1 MLSTSQRFLFVHFTK
16 WCWVNRSRWS
26 TWRVWWVI
34 LVIIISFSWKCQ
46 WNINNQLCLKDFQL
60 CRPPP
65 PAPALS
71 SLRRRSN
78 VTLVSNV
85 WEAAPR
91 SLFWPPNGFNE
102 EQEVCFEFLFILIGK
117 SAIAFLTGQSLR
129 LLKSWYPC
137 GPGTRISA
145 LFRRRLWRRQP
156 SHPPTPHH
164 RVPAGL

>member
-1 MLSTSQRFLFVHFTK
+1 MFKGLSIMS
-16 WCWVNRSRWS
+16 
-26 TWRVWWVI
+26 
-34 LVIIISFSWKCQ
+34 
-46 WNINNQLCLKDFQL
+46 
-60 CRPPP
+60 PPSV
-65 PAPALS
+65 APALS

-85 WEAAPR
+85 CEAAPR